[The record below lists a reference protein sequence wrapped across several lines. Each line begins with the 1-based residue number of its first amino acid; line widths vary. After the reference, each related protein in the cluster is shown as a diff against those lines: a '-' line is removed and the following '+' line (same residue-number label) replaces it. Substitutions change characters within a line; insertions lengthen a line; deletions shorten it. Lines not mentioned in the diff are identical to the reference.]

1 MDKKPR
7 GGNKKVSSRERA
19 SLLKGEMDEITRR
32 TQDALT
38 RSRAIIAKSKRK
50 FASEP
55 GAQEEIKP
63 DA

>member
-1 MDKKPR
+1 MDERPR
-7 GGNKKVSSRERA
+7 GENKKVSSRERA
-19 SLLKGEMDEITRR
+19 SLLKAEMDEITRR

-55 GAQEEIKP
+55 GAQKEIKP

>member
-1 MDKKPR
+1 MDERPR
-7 GGNKKVSSRERA
+7 GENKKVLSRERA
-19 SLLKGEMDEITRR
+19 SLLKAEMDEITRR

-55 GAQEEIKP
+55 GAHEAIKP